1 MAKRNT
7 TKYKSN
13 IQEKKVA
20 KDLNAKVTV
29 ASGALSFQKA
39 DVRNDVFLVECK
51 ITSKDFYSLTEKTWN
66 RIEKQALMDGMRIPL
81 MCIGV
86 KDGVHTFA
94 VLNYLDFRLLELD
107 LKAQY
112 LGNTEPKLIDK
123 SSYRINTKFIGEPFP
138 QELVQGHYPCYRE
151 DIKFIS
157 SNKHL
162 VILPW
167 EDFLIIKGEDIEIT
181 NY

>member
-20 KDLNAKVTV
+20 KDLQAKVTG

-51 ITSKDFYSLTEKTWN
+51 TTTKDFYSLTESTWKK
-66 RIEKQALMDGMRIPL
+66 IEKQAIMDGIRTPL
-81 MCIGV
+81 MCISV
-86 KDGVHTFA
+86 NDGVDTFA
-94 VLNYLDFRLLELD
+94 VINYFDFMILELD

-112 LGNTEPKLIDK
+112 LGNTEPKFIDK
-123 SSYRINTKFIGEPFP
+123 SSYRVTNKFMGEPFP
-138 QELVQGHYPCYRE
+138 QELIKGHYPCYRE
-151 DIKFIS
+151 DIKFLK

-162 VILPW
+162 FILPW
-167 EDFLIIKGEDIEIT
+167 EDFISIT
-181 NY
+181 I